1 LLSWLAATSSTQ
13 SGGGPSSPSR
23 ARLSWTVNMEFGGN
37 LVPQR
42 ASLFWGEKRN
52 ACDNIKAKA
61 VW

>member
-1 LLSWLAATSSTQ
+1 M
-13 SGGGPSSPSR
+13 GKNRVR